1 MPETLNAAE
10 LSALV
15 ARVFQ
20 PTPEDRLLGIMVD
33 LPDEKVPDDAA
44 WAARR
49 RIAAWAGWSR
59 DALCDERRLGDPAV
73 RKELLGQQSAPVG
86 YQTHLL
92 LYPNV
97 HTNNGDLPGHCW
109 IHAGGPVPASAAGLD
124 PAAAVP
130 MTEVFDTHPMLM
142 AVTKFSSTAPLKMAA
157 RKHPMRAAT
166 MPGFTA
172 GMIPALRLDY
182 TEVNRR
188 VDILKALLD
197 RATGASLRTLL

>member
-73 RKELLGQQSAPVG
+73 RKALRAPF
-86 YQTHLL
+86 
-92 LYPNV
+92 P
-97 HTNNGDLPGHCW
+97 
-109 IHAGGPVPASAAGLD
+109 
-124 PAAAVP
+124 
-130 MTEVFDTHPMLM
+130 
-142 AVTKFSSTAPLKMAA
+142 
-157 RKHPMRAAT
+157 
-166 MPGFTA
+166 PGFLQA
-172 GMIPALRLDY
+172 IAHLQHPALRH
-182 TEVNRR
+182 
-188 VDILKALLD
+188 ALY
-197 RATGASLRTLL
+197 RKISA